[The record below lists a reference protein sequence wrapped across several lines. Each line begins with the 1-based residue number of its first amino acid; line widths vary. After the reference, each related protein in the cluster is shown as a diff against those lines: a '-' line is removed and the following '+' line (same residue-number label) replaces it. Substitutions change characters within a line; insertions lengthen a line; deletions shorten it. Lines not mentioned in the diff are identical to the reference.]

1 MARAR
6 FAEIAAEEHASV
18 DQVEARARDGVPLRR
33 FVEPEEVAGLVA
45 FLCSPAAAAIT
56 GQAISVCGGTTP
68 FAG

>member
-6 FAEIAAEEHASV
+6 IADLAAHNGRSY
-18 DQVEARARDGVPLRR
+18 DEARKSTADAVPIGR
-33 FVEPEEVAGLVA
+33 FVDAEEVARLVA

-56 GQAISVCGGTTP
+56 GQAISICGGTTT